1 VTDERVNPRGVLV
14 VDDHAGF
21 RRSARAL
28 LELAGLRVVGEAA
41 DGAAALAEAA
51 RLRPDIVLLDVALPD
66 MDGLEVSARM
76 TSGSGPAPLV
86 VLTSSRDL
94 AGRADLVGACGA
106 RVFVRKDRLSLAVLA
121 EVTA

>member
-1 VTDERVNPRGVLV
+1 MSGGRRGPTVLV

-21 RRSARAL
+21 RRSARTL

-41 DGAAALAEAA
+41 DGATALAATA
-51 RLRPDIVLLDVALPD
+51 DLHPDVVLLDVALPD
-66 MDGLEVSARM
+66 LDGLEVCARI
-76 TSGSGPAPLV
+76 TSGGGPVPVV

-94 AGRADLVGACGA
+94 PRPADLVAASGA
-106 RVFVRKDRLSLAVLA
+106 RAFVRKDRLTVAVLA